1 MPKQSAVEPYA
12 AQEGAPHAHAAHA
25 RPELDPGPAE
35 PAGGLSS
42 ARDGAHSGAQGPT
55 LTPWSPAGGQNA
67 AHAGHP
73 GSLTRP
79 PPTATGSAG
88 SSSAADA
95 GHPCAQV
102 AGWESHPRPE
112 ESADRLDTQQES
124 AYAGPAWSGRS
135 PTEPGASLRAA
146 QAGPPGCHPPSPI
159 PPASSAGTRQGPFK
173 NLWSQQ
179 AGAWAR
185 RRTARRTRMW
195 RGMAHLQ
202 GMWAPTPVPR
212 GPAGSLSAAQ
222 GGALDAL
229 VAQLVAQPALL
240 RQLLQRLLLDPS
252 RAATPHRAA
261 RLDELREAQSA
272 RAHERVLLPDG
283 GPSQPEHGLA
293 NAVGA
298 AEEAPGPGA
307 RQDES
312 VGNARHEAL
321 SPDRRLR
328 IPLAAEA
335 AVPPLARG
343 PLVEPQNTHCSP
355 TEWSACSQGLG
366 RETLP
371 RAAALQGLAARG
383 PLRPP
388 CRQALPA
395 APHRGCRGPAE
406 HMTQNPKHPILT
418 PLEAGRPG
426 PSHPAA
432 VRPRAASAAR
442 ARVGQQPRPLREVSF
457 AFSGSEP
464 DPSHPGFGSCFA
476 ADDAAAGAACGKPT
490 QRPGRTGR
498 KAGSP
503 TCTRHGRECT
513 TAASHETLAGSAD
526 GQPAEPAAAEAGREG
541 QAGRMRATGP
551 PVPSH
556 PVAEASGGV
565 GWPGSPGLSSG
576 VGLGPDGPET
586 PRPQPGSLYQPRAW
600 DEGWQAG
607 ESGRRSSNGH
617 APPSE
622 ARVREA
628 VGPVGMLGAQ
638 RADVLRPNGGH
649 QAACTPGGCSGP
661 RRK

>member
-1 MPKQSAVEPYA
+1 MRQAADARRGQGQRATRTLPSLDSSRTGHGGSPTPATLQAGQGRAAARLPGGPAWSADSGADLPTPNQAPPLSRAACPEAQPEADRNPGRVPKQSAVEPYA

-42 ARDGAHSGAQGPT
+42 ARDGAHSGAPGTHPH
-55 LTPWSPAGGQNA
+55 PMEPAGGQNA

-146 QAGPPGCHPPSPI
+146 QAGPPGCHPPLADTAGELSGDKAGSLQKPLE
-159 PPASSAGTRQGPFK
+159 PAGGSLGAAQDGAPDAHVARDGASTGHVGSHPSST
-173 NLWSQQ
+173 
-179 AGAWAR
+179 
-185 RRTARRTRMW
+185 
-195 RGMAHLQ
+195 
-202 GMWAPTPVPR
+202 

-490 QRPGRTGR
+490 QRPGPDR
-498 KAGSP
+498 K
-503 TCTRHGRECT
+503 
-513 TAASHETLAGSAD
+513 
-526 GQPAEPAAAEAGREG
+526 
-541 QAGRMRATGP
+541 
-551 PVPSH
+551 
-556 PVAEASGGV
+556 
-565 GWPGSPGLSSG
+565 
-576 VGLGPDGPET
+576 
-586 PRPQPGSLYQPRAW
+586 
-600 DEGWQAG
+600 EGWLPDLHAARQG
-607 ESGRRSSNGH
+607 VHHRRLPRN
-617 APPSE
+617 AC
-622 ARVREA
+622 RE
-628 VGPVGMLGAQ
+628 
-638 RADVLRPNGGH
+638 R
-649 QAACTPGGCSGP
+649 
-661 RRK
+661 